1 MYYNFFHIRMY
12 FKLPVKSLLQSVS
25 SLITSNTKPQMN
37 QRPERLQQILANY
50 VHISVRGLQ
59 QL

>member
-1 MYYNFFHIRMY
+1 MY

>member
-37 QRPERLQQILANY
+37 QRPERLQQILTNY

>member
-1 MYYNFFHIRMY
+1 MY

-50 VHISVRGLQ
+50 VHISERGLQ